1 MADFSDIYDQE
12 QMKEH
17 MQYVLKTDKASH
29 AYIISGEDGSGKE
42 FIARIFA
49 KALASGMARISTI
62 ERSTVAMVMI
72 TEMAMFSLYR
82 YSNLYLYCM

>member
-17 MQYVLKTDKASH
+17 MQYVLGTDKASH

-42 FIARIFA
+42 FIAKIFA
-49 KALASGMARISTI
+49 KALQCTDRQ
-62 ERSTVAMVMI
+62 ERTG
-72 TEMAMFSLYR
+72 
-82 YSNLYLYCM
+82 